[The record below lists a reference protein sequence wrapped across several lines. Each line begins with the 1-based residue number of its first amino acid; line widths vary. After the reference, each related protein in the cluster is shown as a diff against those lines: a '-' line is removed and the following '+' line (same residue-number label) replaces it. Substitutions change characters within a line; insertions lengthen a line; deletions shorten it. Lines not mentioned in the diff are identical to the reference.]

1 MMKDTGYINVTKM
14 CSSGG
19 KDYKDWSRLKGSHEL
34 IAALENQLSLE
45 NTHAT
50 LQNSD
55 LALRDDRCAD
65 LHIGNFTIQKV
76 NSGNKTEV
84 GCTISGT
91 YIHPD
96 LVPSVAGWI
105 SPNFQLKANRVTN
118 GYIAWQYKV
127 QLASA
132 TQQNSNLSQVILNKS
147 KALNL
152 NNIANRLMAQQVD
165 KAEQL
170 HRVAALD
177 AHRAQQHA
185 QNMETTVQQ
194 KDVAI
199 DKLAETVQQK
209 ERRHQVW
216 SSTHAFSM
224 MRLNNPAAKL
234 SYYAI
239 RRERTDMSRA
249 IKKIRVKHPYSI
261 MVYQNSYVA
270 NPINLYSRLKTCGIL
285 RFNRNYC
292 HSSVGEAEL
301 IAKLGELCSVLCTVP
316 K

>member
-1 MMKDTGYINVTKM
+1 ME
-14 CSSGG
+14 
-19 KDYKDWSRLKGSHEL
+19 YK
-34 IAALENQLSLE
+34 A
-45 NTHAT
+45 
-50 LQNSD
+50 
-55 LALRDDRCAD
+55 
-65 LHIGNFTIQKV
+65 
-76 NSGNKTEV
+76 
-84 GCTISGT
+84 
-91 YIHPD
+91 
-96 LVPSVAGWI
+96 
-105 SPNFQLKANRVTN
+105 
-118 GYIAWQYKV
+118 

-132 TQQNSNLSQVILNKS
+132 TQQNSNLSEAILNKN

-152 NNIANRLMAQQVD
+152 NNIANRLISLQVV

-170 HRVAALD
+170 FEEAALD

-199 DKLAETVQQK
+199 DKLAESVQQK